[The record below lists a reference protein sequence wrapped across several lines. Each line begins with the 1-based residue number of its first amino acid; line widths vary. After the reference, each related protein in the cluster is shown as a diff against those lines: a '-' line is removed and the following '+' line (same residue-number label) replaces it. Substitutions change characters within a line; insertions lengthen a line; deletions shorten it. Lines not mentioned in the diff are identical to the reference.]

1 MKFSE
6 MPYARPDL
14 DAVKKEYAA
23 LTEQLKAAESYTDA
37 KALFLKKEKLQKR
50 VETLATLCSIR
61 HSIDTRDEF
70 YEAEEKFW
78 NASTPELEEYVQNW
92 TAAML
97 ASPFRAEFTAEFG
110 DLMFVNAEIALK
122 TFSPEIISEM
132 QQENDLTQQY
142 EKLLAK
148 ASVSFEGKEYTI
160 PQMTPFKTD
169 PDDDRRLAAWK
180 AEGQW
185 YKDNQAELDGYYDQ
199 LVKLRDAMG
208 RKLGYDGYTELGYC
222 RMGRNCYKKEDV
234 EKFRQAV
241 QKYLVPVADSIY
253 REQAKRLGK
262 EYPMSF
268 ADNALEFRSGN
279 PRPAGSPDDILAM
292 GRKFYDELSPETSE
306 FFRTMLD
313 GELLDVLSKEGK
325 QGGGYCTSIFDY
337 EVPFIFANFN
347 GTQGDV
353 EVVTHEAGHAFAG
366 WLNRKR
372 IPTEYIWPGM
382 EGCEVHSMSMEFFAE
397 PWAEG
402 FFGKDAKKFLYSH
415 LAGALTFIPYGTMV
429 DHFQHVVYEKP
440 ELTPAQR
447 HAEWKRLLGIYMP
460 WMKLD
465 GEIPFYSEGEG
476 WQRQHHIY
484 SMPFYYIDYCLAQT
498 VSLQFWA
505 LIKRDLNSAWA
516 KYMAYTEQG
525 GSRTFTELLKNAGLD
540 SPFEESCLRFVCE
553 TAKDWLAA
561 FDLSGIA

>member
-37 KALFLKKEKLQKR
+37 KALFLKKEKLQKH

-122 TFSPEIISEM
+122 TFSPEIIAEM

-148 ASVSFEGKEYTI
+148 ARVSFEGKEYTI

-185 YKDNQAELDGYYDQ
+185 YKDNQAELDSYYDQ
-199 LVKLRDAMG
+199 LVKLRDTMG
-208 RKLGYDGYTELGYC
+208 RKLGYDGYTELGYY
-222 RMGRNCYKKEDV
+222 RMGRNCYTKEDV
-234 EKFRQAV
+234 EKFRLAV

-325 QGGGYCTSIFDY
+325 QGGYTRMYKLG
-337 EVPFIFANFN
+337 PRR
-347 GTQGDV
+347 GDAA
-353 EVVTHEAGHAFAG
+353 EMVV
-366 WLNRKR
+366 L
-372 IPTEYIWPGM
+372 
-382 EGCEVHSMSMEFFAE
+382 
-397 PWAEG
+397 
-402 FFGKDAKKFLYSH
+402 
-415 LAGALTFIPYGTMV
+415 
-429 DHFQHVVYEKP
+429 
-440 ELTPAQR
+440 EL
-447 HAEWKRLLGIYMP
+447 I
-460 WMKLD
+460 
-465 GEIPFYSEGEG
+465 
-476 WQRQHHIY
+476 
-484 SMPFYYIDYCLAQT
+484 
-498 VSLQFWA
+498 
-505 LIKRDLNSAWA
+505 
-516 KYMAYTEQG
+516 
-525 GSRTFTELLKNAGLD
+525 
-540 SPFEESCLRFVCE
+540 
-553 TAKDWLAA
+553 
-561 FDLSGIA
+561 